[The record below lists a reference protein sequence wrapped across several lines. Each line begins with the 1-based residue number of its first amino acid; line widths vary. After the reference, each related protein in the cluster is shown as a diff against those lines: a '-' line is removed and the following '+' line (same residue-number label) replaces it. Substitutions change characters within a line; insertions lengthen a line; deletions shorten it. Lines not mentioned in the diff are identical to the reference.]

1 MGTTVTPEQD
11 LVFADHYLRGRSLVE
26 ISKITGKAKS
36 TIQRHL
42 ADMGFK
48 GVRGSANFVNP
59 LADAPSVEIDESGDA
74 DALPTNVEVPVWI
87 TDLHNMVDLVETL
100 KADNEQLVN
109 EVNSLRRQMSVIQAK
124 HEQTIEHWI
133 KLDEER
139 NVATSDTQHGAVMRK
154 VREMT
159 GRA

>member
-1 MGTTVTPEQD
+1 MDWKVTPELD

-42 ADMGFK
+42 SDMGFK
-48 GVRGSANFVNP
+48 GVRGSADFVNP
-59 LADAPSVEIDESGDA
+59 LANAPVIEIDESGDK
-74 DALPTNVEVPVWI
+74 DALPTNVNVPAWV
-87 TDLHNMVDLVETL
+87 TDLQNMVNLIDTL

-109 EVNSLRRQMSVIQAK
+109 EINAMRRQMSVIQAK

-133 KLDEER
+133 KMDEEKST
-139 NVATSDTQHGAVMRK
+139 ATSETQHGDIMRK
-154 VREMT
+154 VRETT
-159 GRA
+159 GR